1 MLGGVNSAVVTGCGA
16 GIGRAIFERL
26 LRDGWLVVGVELDQ
40 GHADD
45 ARSMLDDEG
54 ARGAVVV
61 GDAADRAVLARA
73 KGAAT
78 DRAPLGG
85 WVNNAA
91 MVAQDSLH
99 RPEPEAV
106 ARLFRLN
113 VEGYYWGCSEAVR
126 AFLDQRSGG
135 SIVNIASLHA
145 RVGFPGWAAYETSKA
160 GVNGLT
166 RNIAVEY
173 GPAGIRA
180 NSVEPGAIWT
190 PWNQAMVA
198 RSPDPAAAKAQ
209 LWAHATLGRAGR
221 PEEIASVVAFL
232 LSAEASFV
240 TGACI
245 PVDGGA
251 TARSY
256 PIDTDP
262 SIQPPLEPR

>member
-1 MLGGVNSAVVTGCGA
+1 MAERLRSAVVTGCGA

-26 LRDGWLVVGVELDQ
+26 LQDGWVVVGVELDP
-40 GHADD
+40 ALVED
-45 ARSMLDDEG
+45 ARKSLAGGSATGE
-54 ARGAVVV
+54 VLS
-61 GDAADRAVLARA
+61 GDAADRTVLAAARS
-73 KGAAT
+73 AAT
-78 DRAPLGG
+78 DLAPLGG

-91 MVAQDSLH
+91 VVAQDSVH
-99 RPEPEAV
+99 RPDPAAV
-106 ARLFRLN
+106 ARLFHLN

-126 AFLDQRSGG
+126 AFLEQRSGG
-135 SIVNIASLHA
+135 SLVNISSLHA

-198 RSPDPAAAKAQ
+198 RSPDPAAARAQ

-256 PIDTDP
+256 PIATDP
-262 SIQPPLEPR
+262 SIQPPVEA

>member
-1 MLGGVNSAVVTGCGA
+1 M
-16 GIGRAIFERL
+16 I
-26 LRDGWLVVGVELDQ
+26 
-40 GHADD
+40 
-45 ARSMLDDEG
+45 
-54 ARGAVVV
+54 V
-61 GDAADRAVLARA
+61 GDAADREVLARA
-73 KGAAT
+73 RQAAT
-78 DRAPLGG
+78 ELAPLGG

-91 MVAQDSLH
+91 VVAQDALH

-126 AFLDQRSGG
+126 TFLGQRSGG
-135 SIVNIASLHA
+135 SIVNISSLHA

-190 PWNQAMVA
+190 PWNEAMVA

-256 PIDTDP
+256 PIATDP
-262 SIQPPLEPR
+262 SILPALET